1 MFQNLT
7 PSAKKSKFICSAEP
21 LNRMAS
27 RTFAGAGQL
36 KGYRMSAKQQPS
48 TIEANGRAYRWPV
61 RPTVVICFDGCDP
74 AYIAAAEAQGSAP
87 TITRFTRNGFYSIA
101 DAAMPTFTNPN
112 NVSIVCGAPPA
123 VHGVAG
129 NYYLDRETRQEV
141 MMLDSRLMRAPTIL
155 SQFSKAGAKVAV
167 VTAKDKLRKALAHEM
182 DGIAVSAQFADKCT
196 MAENG
201 IDDLTGLVG
210 RGTPDQYSPDLSLF
224 VLDAGIR
231 LLETR
236 PLDLLYLS
244 LSDLVQHKH
253 APDAP
258 EAHAFMTA
266 VDDRVARLVELG
278 ATVGIVADHGMTD
291 LSNADGSPNVLYLG
305 DILDEQHGEGAT
317 RVICP
322 ITDPFV
328 RHHGALGG
336 FVRVHLLD
344 ETLDRANILA
354 AIAALPGVEMALTG
368 EDAASRFELPVDRE
382 ADIVVV
388 GARGTALG
396 ARRVDHDISQLAGER
411 LRSHGSLSEQKVP
424 FILSHA
430 LNDDYQAQVDRKLR
444 SFDIFDYA
452 INGVR

>member
-1 MFQNLT
+1 MSVT
-7 PSAKKSKFICSAEP
+7 AKP
-21 LNRMAS
+21 
-27 RTFAGAGQL
+27 TV
-36 KGYRMSAKQQPS
+36 
-48 TIEANGRAYRWPV
+48 EANGRSYRWPI

-74 AYIAAAEAQGSAP
+74 AYLEASAP
-87 TITRFTRNGFYSIA
+87 AGHIPTIERLLREGFYSVC

-129 NYYLDRETRQEV
+129 NYYLDRETKQEV
-141 MMLDSRLMRAPTIL
+141 MMLDARLMRAPTIL
-155 SQFSKAGAKVAV
+155 SRFSQAGARVAV

-182 DGIAVSAQFADKCT
+182 TGIAVSAQHADACT

-210 RGTPDQYSPDLSLF
+210 RGKPDQYSPDLSLF

-253 APDAP
+253 APNAP
-258 EAHAFMTA
+258 EAHAFMNA
-266 VDDRVARLVELG
+266 VDARVARLIELG
-278 ATVGIVADHGMTD
+278 ATVGIVADHGMND
-291 LSNADGSPNVLYLG
+291 LCHDDGQPNVIYLG
-305 DILDEQHGEGAT
+305 DVLDEAFGARTT

-328 RHHGALGG
+328 KHHGALGG
-336 FVRVHLLD
+336 FVRVHLMD
-344 ETLDRANILA
+344 ESLDRDMVLGT
-354 AIAALPGVEMALTG
+354 IAELPGVELALTG
-368 EDAASRFELPVDRE
+368 EDAAARFDFPLDRE

-388 GARGTALG
+388 GALGVALG
-396 ARRVDHDISQLAGER
+396 ARAMDHDLSQLAGER
-411 LRSHGSLSEQKVP
+411 LRSHGSLAEQRVP
-424 FILSHA
+424 FLISHPLNEEYARRPATA
-430 LNDDYQAQVDRKLR
+430 LRN
-444 SFDIFDYA
+444 FDVFDYA
-452 INGVR
+452 VNGVI